1 MGLYQIVNQ
10 KSQNLKCKAEVV
22 KLVDTHVSEACG
34 ASCAGS
40 SPAFGTFLRWASPP
54 SVLSFGGQ
62 DSFRHEK
69 IQHSR
74 FKIGSVSN
82 FEF

>member
-40 SPAFGTFLRWASPP
+40 SPAFGTFIRWARQ
-54 SVLSFGGQ
+54 LSARKNSTLKVQ
-62 DSFRHEK
+62 DWQR
-69 IQHSR
+69 
-74 FKIGSVSN
+74 
-82 FEF
+82 